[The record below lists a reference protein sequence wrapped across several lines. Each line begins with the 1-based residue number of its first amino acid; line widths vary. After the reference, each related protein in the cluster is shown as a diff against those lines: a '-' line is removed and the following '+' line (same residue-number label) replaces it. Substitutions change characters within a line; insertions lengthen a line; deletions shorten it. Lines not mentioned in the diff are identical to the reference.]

1 MVSARVLEQLG
12 RIAGRIPDEYA
23 AIGEPV
29 VAAWGDIRLGLD
41 DADELLAA
49 VELAEWV
56 QEFIGSR
63 EGEAAAGLLLTW
75 VRLLKQPA
83 TMETLQ
89 MIQRRQ
95 EAQCD

>member
-1 MVSARVLEQLG
+1 MVSDRVREQLQ
-12 RIAGRIPDEYA
+12 RIAGRIPDEDA

-29 VAAWGDIRLGLD
+29 VAAWGDVRVSLD

-63 EGEAAAGLLLTW
+63 EGPAAARLLLTW
-75 VRLLKQPA
+75 VRLLQQPA

-89 MIQRRQ
+89 MIQER
-95 EAQCD
+95 AHP